1 MDEENSKMLSFLT
14 PIIGKK
20 MHMYMRRAICPHER
34 LVATLTALAA
44 GGTGCADSIVLL
56 WQGILGCKD

>member
-1 MDEENSKMLSFLT
+1 
-14 PIIGKK
+14 

-34 LVATLTALAA
+34 LVATLKALAA